1 MIGHAELSMNWRVS
15 PHCRVVN
22 LVRSG
27 RKQPQLLFASAGV
40 RLASYF
46 KLGTAMKYIASNI
59 YPMAVNKAK
68 SSSAVG
74 LNSPFISSMV

>member
-1 MIGHAELSMNWRVS
+1 MNWRVS

-40 RLASYF
+40 RLASFF
-46 KLGTAMKYIASNI
+46 KLGAAMKNIAGNI
-59 YPMAVNKAK
+59 YSMAVNKVK
-68 SSSAVG
+68 ESKVIG
-74 LNSPFISSMV
+74 LNSPFISSLV